1 MANWHSFSRPQSGQF
16 AREKLI
22 RGIEPKTPH
31 VVTSDLLHHA
41 PDAASPGRLCSGRR
55 GRHARSTDSRV
66 CGAGSDHLRRPHV
79 ASGLPPMIPRG
90 SRALRCGRR
99 RSSQRSSGPFPPF
112 TKRAQQKLSRFVR
125 TSARQ
130 KCVGPLLSLRG
141 FRGGFALAELDGAAS
156 LALAP
161 AQSARR
167 LERREKGIPLL
178 LGGGRLCCADAGS
191 ASGTFRAAW
200 P

>member
-1 MANWHSFSRPQSGQF
+1 MRL
-16 AREKLI
+16 R
-22 RGIEPKTPH
+22 RG
-31 VVTSDLLHHA
+31 DC
-41 PDAASPGRLCSGRR
+41 AAVG
-55 GRHARSTDSRV
+55 GRHARSTDSRDG
-66 CGAGSDHLRRPHV
+66 GAGSDDLRRPHV

-99 RSSQRSSGPFPPF
+99 RSSHDPPGRS
-112 TKRAQQKLSRFVR
+112 LVSR
-125 TSARQ
+125 SARS
-130 KCVGPLLSLRG
+130 KSCHASCGPPPGESKSIRCSASED
-141 FRGGFALAELDGAAS
+141 FRGGFALVELDGAAS

-161 AQSARR
+161 AQLARG